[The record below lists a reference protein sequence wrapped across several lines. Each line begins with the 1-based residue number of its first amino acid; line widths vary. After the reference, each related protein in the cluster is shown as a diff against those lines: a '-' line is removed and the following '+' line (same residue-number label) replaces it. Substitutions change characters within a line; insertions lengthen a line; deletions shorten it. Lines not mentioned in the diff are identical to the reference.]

1 MKKFVVFLVIVIII
15 VAIALFMC
23 FNYKVKKEKIDEK
36 NSEFETYLGKE
47 VYGSDVATLINKAS
61 YKNRKNNVEQDKKG
75 KYIDNGNNSVNIDIK
90 MLDDDKIYNME
101 KFYKDGTMEFVEY
114 YKDIK
119 FKVMN
124 IEYHQET
131 GLVKYIFI
139 EQITK

>member
-1 MKKFVVFLVIVIII
+1 MKKFVIFLVIVIII

-47 VYGSDVATLINKAS
+47 IYGSDVATLINKAS

>member
-1 MKKFVVFLVIVIII
+1 MKKFVIFLVIVIII

-47 VYGSDVATLINKAS
+47 IYGLDVATLINKAS

-90 MLDDDKIYNME
+90 MLDDYKIYNME

>member
-1 MKKFVVFLVIVIII
+1 MKKFVVFLIIVMII
-15 VAIALFMC
+15 VAIALFMY
-23 FNYKVKKEKIDEK
+23 FDYKVKKDKIDEK
-36 NSEFETYLGKE
+36 NSEFEMYLGKE
-47 VYGSDVATLINKAS
+47 IYGSDVATLINKAS
-61 YKNRKNNVEQDKKG
+61 YKNRKNNVEKDKKG
-75 KYIDNGNNSVNIDIK
+75 KYIDNGNNSINIDIK

-101 KFYKDGTMEFVEY
+101 KFYNSGTMEFVEY
-114 YKDIK
+114 YRDIK

>member
-1 MKKFVVFLVIVIII
+1 MKKFVIFLVIVIII

-47 VYGSDVATLINKAS
+47 IYGLDVATLINKAS